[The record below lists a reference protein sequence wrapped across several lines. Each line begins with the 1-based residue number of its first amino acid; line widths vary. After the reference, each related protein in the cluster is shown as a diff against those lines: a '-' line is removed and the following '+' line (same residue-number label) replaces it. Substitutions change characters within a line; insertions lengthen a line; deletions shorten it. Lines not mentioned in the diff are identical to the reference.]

1 MKSNLF
7 LLIGEDKKVI
17 DFSVFN
23 ILNKIDYDDNNK
35 IIYDMKLNCFMDV
48 IEEAS
53 MVSLFS
59 KIKVIIVNNFVLDNL
74 TEDELDY
81 LEKFVN
87 SKNSD
92 VYIILISDKID
103 ARKKSYKLFKDN
115 FSIIEADKSNDSDLS
130 KYIVDRIKDNGYKID
145 NYNVEYL
152 LSKIGTD
159 INNINNELDKLF
171 IYKSD
176 DKNINREDIDLLV
189 FNNID
194 NVIYEFTNAILDND
208 MDKVKLM
215 YDKFMLDNVG
225 VDYLISTIASSLR
238 VSLIIKLLNNKNMT
252 NSEIAK
258 VIGKKEFF
266 VKKSLDRLYR
276 YTVNDLENF
285 IVNLAIIDRNLKN
298 GKDNVGR
305 FDLFLFNREENY

>member
-1 MKSNLF
+1 MRSNLF
-7 LLIGEDKKVI
+7 LILGEDKKIV
-17 DFSVFN
+17 DFSLFN
-23 ILNKIDYDDNNK
+23 ILNNIDYDDNNK
-35 IIYDMKLNCFMDV
+35 IIYDMNLNSFMDV
-48 IEEAS
+48 MEEAS

-59 KIKVIIVNNFVLDNL
+59 PIKVIIVNNFVLDNL

-152 LSKIGTD
+152 LSKIGAD